1 MNKDNLENT
10 AMKRA
15 IAGLLLITLI
25 GCTARTTD
33 TKLTPQLYENGELIY
48 MYSDL
53 ANIFQPH
60 NDKDAEAN
68 RLRDL
73 NDWMVDAAL
82 CPSGHEIIRR
92 QVVMQRVNSEA
103 GKVYYFIKCKK

>member
-1 MNKDNLENT
+1 
-10 AMKRA
+10 MKKRTVF
-15 IAGLLLITLI
+15 ICLSMFTLA
-25 GCTARTTD
+25 GCTARVVD
-33 TKLTPQLYENGELIY
+33 TKLTPQLYANGEVIY

-60 NDKDAEAN
+60 SDKDAEAN

-73 NDWMVDAAL
+73 NDWVIDAAL
-82 CPSGHEIIRR
+82 CTNGHEIIKR
-92 QVVMQRVNSEA
+92 QVVMSRANSEA